1 MIAITDKSGISS
13 AQNLQ
18 ITALAVSGI
27 GITDTHMA
35 QPTKKMIVFIDT
47 DRTFFIQYTSLSN
60 SNINVSTQKA
70 RRNLTKITARLMEGY
85 DNLDILESHLS
96 FKLASDDSRIGITTT
111 VESNSKNLA
120 HESSL
125 PRYTNRTMSNKRS
138 SITVVTSRNMYSRC
152 CHLGV
157 EDSLC
162 TGQYIEMRMHGFD
175 RVQVSFSRITRHHIL
190 LCPKMLIDIL

>member
-70 RRNLTKITARLMEGY
+70 RRNLTKITARLM
-85 DNLDILESHLS
+85 
-96 FKLASDDSRIGITTT
+96 
-111 VESNSKNLA
+111 VEA
-120 HESSL
+120 
-125 PRYTNRTMSNKRS
+125 R
-138 SITVVTSRNMYSRC
+138 
-152 CHLGV
+152 GV
-157 EDSLC
+157 EPLSESTL
-162 TGQYIEMRMHGFD
+162 TGLSPGA
-175 RVQVSFSRITRHHIL
+175 VRI
-190 LCPKMLIDIL
+190 

>member
-70 RRNLTKITARLMEGY
+70 RRNLTKITARL
-85 DNLDILESHLS
+85 L
-96 FKLASDDSRIGITTT
+96 
-111 VESNSKNLA
+111 VEA
-120 HESSL
+120 A
-125 PRYTNRTMSNKRS
+125 
-138 SITVVTSRNMYSRC
+138 
-152 CHLGV
+152 GV
-157 EDSLC
+157 EPASEN
-162 TGQYIEMRMHGFD
+162 QFRP
-175 RVQVSFSRITRHHIL
+175 FSPSAVRLFKFPI
-190 LCPKMLIDIL
+190 PPAG

>member
-27 GITDTHMA
+27 GITDTHIA

-70 RRNLTKITARLMEGY
+70 RRNLTKITARLMSGGFNSDIFYIALNLHISFYLKY
-85 DNLDILESHLS
+85 DKIEITKAVREIN
-96 FKLASDDSRIGITTT
+96 IG
-111 VESNSKNLA
+111 
-120 HESSL
+120 
-125 PRYTNRTMSNKRS
+125 P
-138 SITVVTSRNMYSRC
+138 
-152 CHLGV
+152 
-157 EDSLC
+157 
-162 TGQYIEMRMHGFD
+162 
-175 RVQVSFSRITRHHIL
+175 
-190 LCPKMLIDIL
+190 

>member
-70 RRNLTKITARLMEGY
+70 RRNLTKITARLMPGGF
-85 DNLDILESHLS
+85 DSDI
-96 FKLASDDSRIGITTT
+96 FASEALHCNGLQI
-111 VESNSKNLA
+111 
-120 HESSL
+120 
-125 PRYTNRTMSNKRS
+125 SNKK
-138 SITVVTSRNMYSRC
+138 YS
-152 CHLGV
+152 
-157 EDSLC
+157 
-162 TGQYIEMRMHGFD
+162 QF
-175 RVQVSFSRITRHHIL
+175 F
-190 LCPKMLIDIL
+190 

>member
-27 GITDTHMA
+27 GISDTHMA

-70 RRNLTKITARLMEGY
+70 RRNLTKITAGLMVG
-85 DNLDILESHLS
+85 LS
-96 FKLASDDSRIGITTT
+96 ETF
-111 VESNSKNLA
+111 
-120 HESSL
+120 
-125 PRYTNRTMSNKRS
+125 
-138 SITVVTSRNMYSRC
+138 SRNYKIIRDYVKNHASTPVKS
-152 CHLGV
+152 G
-157 EDSLC
+157 
-162 TGQYIEMRMHGFD
+162 IEQCINNMPYNTNCI
-175 RVQVSFSRITRHHIL
+175 VKTIKQ
-190 LCPKMLIDIL
+190 

>member
-70 RRNLTKITARLMEGY
+70 RLNLTKITARLM
-85 DNLDILESHLS
+85 
-96 FKLASDDSRIGITTT
+96 
-111 VESNSKNLA
+111 VEA
-120 HESSL
+120 A
-125 PRYTNRTMSNKRS
+125 
-138 SITVVTSRNMYSRC
+138 
-152 CHLGV
+152 GV
-157 EDSLC
+157 EPASESTL
-162 TGQYIEMRMHGFD
+162 TGLSPGA
-175 RVQVSFSRITRHHIL
+175 VRI
-190 LCPKMLIDIL
+190 

>member
-70 RRNLTKITARLMEGY
+70 RRNLTKITARLMVEAAGVEPAS
-85 DNLDILESHLS
+85 ESTLTGLS
-96 FKLASDDSRIGITTT
+96 PGAVRIQHSRAAKTPDGLCRL
-111 VESNSKNLA
+111 VES
-120 HESSL
+120 
-125 PRYTNRTMSNKRS
+125 
-138 SITVVTSRNMYSRC
+138 
-152 CHLGV
+152 
-157 EDSLC
+157 
-162 TGQYIEMRMHGFD
+162 
-175 RVQVSFSRITRHHIL
+175 
-190 LCPKMLIDIL
+190 

>member
-1 MIAITDKSGISS
+1 VIAITDKSGISS

-70 RRNLTKITARLMEGY
+70 RRNLTKITAGLM
-85 DNLDILESHLS
+85 
-96 FKLASDDSRIGITTT
+96 
-111 VESNSKNLA
+111 VEA
-120 HESSL
+120 A
-125 PRYTNRTMSNKRS
+125 
-138 SITVVTSRNMYSRC
+138 
-152 CHLGV
+152 GV
-157 EDSLC
+157 EPASESTL
-162 TGQYIEMRMHGFD
+162 TGLSPGAVKI
-175 RVQVSFSRITRHHIL
+175 
-190 LCPKMLIDIL
+190 

>member
-70 RRNLTKITARLMEGY
+70 RRNLTKITARLMVEAAGVEPAS
-85 DNLDILESHLS
+85 ESALTGLS
-96 FKLASDDSRIGITTT
+96 PGAVRFQRSLSAQTPDRLRGS
-111 VESNSKNLA
+111 VES
-120 HESSL
+120 
-125 PRYTNRTMSNKRS
+125 
-138 SITVVTSRNMYSRC
+138 
-152 CHLGV
+152 
-157 EDSLC
+157 
-162 TGQYIEMRMHGFD
+162 
-175 RVQVSFSRITRHHIL
+175 
-190 LCPKMLIDIL
+190 